1 MNDFMQKSISE
12 SIDNVMGQIAGVDEN
27 LAGLF
32 KILGDII
39 PEKERILGDRFP
51 EEERISGDI
60 FPDKERRRKKSDGK
74 RRNKDTAER
83 IIGKIIR
90 TRGAINTIPF
100 GEPGGC
106 LEECVAI
113 AFGKLK
119 SEYGFNKIAQK
130 VIDYW
135 LNCGE
140 ENCRTVI
147 VTNTWDITDFDRKFR
162 VRFDSYT
169 SSKNKD
175 NRKHTVVI
183 ISYGDYGFSLQ
194 YLR

>member
-12 SIDNVMGQIAGVDEN
+12 SIAIVSRQIAGVDEN
-27 LAGLF
+27 LSGLF
-32 KILGDII
+32 GILGGI
-39 PEKERILGDRFP
+39 FP
-51 EEERISGDI
+51 DEERMPVDI
-60 FPDKERRRKKSDGK
+60 FPDKGRRRKKSD
-74 RRNKDTAER
+74 RNERNKDTAER
-83 IIGKIIR
+83 ITNKISR

-100 GEPGGC
+100 GEPSGC
-106 LEECVAI
+106 LEECIAI

-119 SEYGFNKIAQK
+119 SEYGFNKIARK

-140 ENCRTVI
+140 VNCRTII
-147 VTNTWDITDFDRKFR
+147 VTDSWDITDFNRKYK
-162 VRFDSYT
+162 VSFDNYT

-175 NRKHTVVI
+175 SKKHTVAI
-183 ISYGDYGFSLQ
+183 ILYGDYGFSLQ